1 MLKKG
6 LAGLLL
12 VFLVTA
18 VNAQGF
24 GPAVTINGVEIP
36 RSKVQ
41 AQADHLINQRGLGS
55 GGITQPSAYRKIQEE
70 VVEQIVVQELLW
82 QEAQRRG
89 TVIGDEKVDQEVAKL
104 KSSFDSELAFT
115 FKIEEGGFTEKTF
128 RENVRQQMS
137 VQHMIANDITEG
149 ITIDDA
155 AIEAFYNGNLEQ
167 MAVPERVHARHILV
181 KFEAGNDA
189 SRAAAEKKLADLE
202 AQVEAG
208 ESFALLA
215 IEHSE
220 GPSGQKGGDLGYFE
234 RGQMVKEFD
243 DAAFAAEPGSIVG
256 PVETQFGLHLIKV
269 EEHTAPSTV
278 PLAEVEP
285 KIREYLAQQ
294 KLYSTVEQLIEDL
307 RANGSVQ
314 VHLFD

>member
-12 VFLVTA
+12 VFLATA
-18 VNAQGF
+18 ANAQGF

-36 RSKVQ
+36 RAKIQ
-41 AQADHLINQRGLGS
+41 AQTDHLVNQRGLGS
-55 GGITQPSAYRKIQEE
+55 GGLTQPSAFRKIQEE
-70 VVEQIVVQELLW
+70 IVEQVIVQELLW

-89 TVIGDEKVDQEVAKL
+89 AVVSDTEVDQEFARL

-115 FKIEEGGFTEKTF
+115 FKIEEGGFTEQSF
-128 RENVRQQMS
+128 RENIRQQMS

-149 ITIDDA
+149 VTVDA
-155 AIEAFYNGNLEQ
+155 AVVETFYNENIEQ

-181 KFEAGNDA
+181 KFESGNDE
-189 SRAAAEKKLADLE
+189 SRAAAENKLAELA

-243 DAAFAAEPGSIVG
+243 EAAFGAAPGAVVG

-269 EEHTAPSTV
+269 EEHTAPGTV

-285 KIREYLAQQ
+285 KIREYLQQ
-294 KLYSTVEQLIEDL
+294 QTLYSAVEALIEDL
-307 RANGSVQ
+307 RANGDVDI
-314 VHLFD
+314 HLW

>member
-1 MLKKG
+1 MLRKG

-12 VFLVTA
+12 VLAASAAF
-18 VNAQGF
+18 AQAF
-24 GPAVTINGVEIP
+24 GPAVTINGVEVP

-55 GGITQPSAYRKIQEE
+55 GGMTQPSAYRKIQEE
-70 VVEQIVVQELLW
+70 VIEQIVVQELLW

-89 TVIGDEKVDQEVAKL
+89 TVVGDAEVDQEFAKL

-115 FKIEEGGFTEKTF
+115 FKIEEGGFTEETF
-128 RENVRQQMS
+128 RENIRQQMS
-137 VQHMIANDITEG
+137 VQNMIANDITEG
-149 ITIDDA
+149 VTVDDA
-155 AIEAFYNGNLEQ
+155 AVETFYDENLDQ
-167 MAVPERVHARHILV
+167 MAIPERVHARHILV
-181 KFEAGNDA
+181 KFESGNDE
-189 SRAAAEKKLADLE
+189 SRAAAEQKLAELA

-243 DAAFAAEPGSIVG
+243 EVAFGAEPGAVVG

-269 EEHTAPSTV
+269 EEHTAPGTV

-285 KIREYLAQQ
+285 KIREYLVQQ
-294 KLYSTVEQLIEDL
+294 TLYSTVEQLVEDL
-307 RANGSVQ
+307 RANGDVEI
-314 VHLFD
+314 HLF

>member
-12 VFLVTA
+12 VFLATA
-18 VNAQGF
+18 ANAQGF

-36 RSKVQ
+36 RAKIQ
-41 AQADHLINQRGLGS
+41 AQTDHLVNQRGLGS
-55 GGITQPSAYRKIQEE
+55 GGLTQPSAFRKIQEE
-70 VVEQIVVQELLW
+70 IVEQVIVQELLW

-89 TVIGDEKVDQEVAKL
+89 AVVSDTEVDQEFARL

-115 FKIEEGGFTEKTF
+115 FKIEEGGFTEQSF
-128 RENVRQQMS
+128 RENIRQQMS

-149 ITIDDA
+149 VTVDA
-155 AIEAFYNGNLEQ
+155 AVVETFYNENIEQ

-181 KFEAGNDA
+181 KFESGNDE
-189 SRAAAEKKLADLE
+189 SRAAAENKLAELA

-243 DAAFAAEPGSIVG
+243 EAAFGAAPGAVVG

-269 EEHTAPSTV
+269 EEHTAPGTV

-285 KIREYLAQQ
+285 KIREYLQQ
-294 KLYSTVEQLIEDL
+294 QTLYSAVAALVEDL
-307 RANGSVQ
+307 RANGDVDI
-314 VHLFD
+314 HLW

>member
-1 MLKKG
+1 MV
-6 LAGLLL
+6 LAR
-12 VFLVTA
+12 VA
-18 VNAQGF
+18 SPSQ
-24 GPAVTINGVEIP
+24 
-36 RSKVQ
+36 
-41 AQADHLINQRGLGS
+41 
-55 GGITQPSAYRKIQEE
+55 SAYRKIQEE
-70 VVEQIVVQELLW
+70 VIEQIVVQELLW

-128 RENVRQQMS
+128 RENIRQQMS
-137 VQHMIANDITEG
+137 VQQMIAKDITES
-149 ITIDDA
+149 ITVDDA
-155 AIEAFYNGNLEQ
+155 AVEAFYNENLEQ

>member
-12 VFLVTA
+12 VFA
-18 VNAQGF
+18 ASAAYAQAF
-24 GPAVTINGVEIP
+24 GPAVTINGVEVP

-41 AQADHLINQRGLGS
+41 AQADHLIDQRGIGS

-70 VVEQIVVQELLW
+70 VIEQIVVQELLW

-89 TVIGDEKVDQEVAKL
+89 TVVGDAEVDQEFAKL

-115 FKIEEGGFTEKTF
+115 FKIEEGGFTEETF
-128 RENVRQQMS
+128 RENIRQQMS
-137 VQHMIANDITEG
+137 VQNMIANDITEG
-149 ITIDDA
+149 VTVDDA
-155 AIEAFYNGNLEQ
+155 AVETFYDENLDQ
-167 MAVPERVHARHILV
+167 MAIPERVHARHILV
-181 KFEAGNDA
+181 KFESGNDE
-189 SRAAAEKKLADLE
+189 SRAAAEQKLAELA

-243 DAAFAAEPGSIVG
+243 EVAFGAEPGSIVG

-269 EEHTAPSTV
+269 EEHTAPGTV

-285 KIREYLAQQ
+285 KIREYLVQQ
-294 KLYSTVEQLIEDL
+294 TLYSTVEQLVEDL
-307 RANGSVQ
+307 RANGDVEI
-314 VHLFD
+314 HLF

>member
-6 LAGLLL
+6 LARLLL
-12 VFLVTA
+12 VFLATA
-18 VNAQGF
+18 ANAQGF

-36 RSKVQ
+36 RAKIQ
-41 AQADHLINQRGLGS
+41 AQTDHLINQRGLGS
-55 GGITQPSAYRKIQEE
+55 GGLTQPSAFRKIQEE
-70 VVEQIVVQELLW
+70 IVEQVIVQELLW

-89 TVIGDEKVDQEVAKL
+89 AVVSDTEVDQEFARL

-115 FKIEEGGFTEKTF
+115 FKIEEGGFTEQSF
-128 RENVRQQMS
+128 RENIRQQMS

-149 ITIDDA
+149 VTVEA
-155 AIEAFYNGNLEQ
+155 AVVETFYNENIDQ

-181 KFEAGNDA
+181 KFESGNDE
-189 SRAAAEKKLADLE
+189 SRAAAENKLAELA

-243 DAAFAAEPGSIVG
+243 EAAFGAAPGAVVG

-269 EEHTAPSTV
+269 EEHTAPGTV

-285 KIREYLAQQ
+285 KIREYLQQ
-294 KLYSTVEQLIEDL
+294 QTLYSAVAALVEDL
-307 RANGSVQ
+307 RANGDVDI
-314 VHLFD
+314 HLW

>member
-12 VFLVTA
+12 VFA
-18 VNAQGF
+18 ASAAYAQAF
-24 GPAVTINGVEIP
+24 GPAVTINGVEVP

-41 AQADHLINQRGLGS
+41 AQADHLIDQRGIGS

-70 VVEQIVVQELLW
+70 VIEQIVVQELLW

-89 TVIGDEKVDQEVAKL
+89 TVVGDAEVDQEFAKL

-115 FKIEEGGFTEKTF
+115 FKIEEGGFTEETF
-128 RENVRQQMS
+128 RENIRQQMS
-137 VQHMIANDITEG
+137 VQNMIANDITEG
-149 ITIDDA
+149 VTVDDA
-155 AIEAFYNGNLEQ
+155 AVETFYNENLDQ
-167 MAVPERVHARHILV
+167 MAIPERVHARHILV
-181 KFEAGNDA
+181 KFESGNDE
-189 SRAAAEKKLADLE
+189 SRAAAEQKLAELA

-243 DAAFAAEPGSIVG
+243 EVAFGAEPGAVVG

-269 EEHTAPSTV
+269 EEHTAPGTV
-278 PLAEVEP
+278 PLVEVEP
-285 KIREYLAQQ
+285 KIREYLVQQ
-294 KLYSTVEQLIEDL
+294 TLYSTVEQLVEDL
-307 RANGSVQ
+307 RANGDVEI
-314 VHLFD
+314 HLF